1 MVRRGSA
8 VEARRVKRKKKKK
21 RERDLSSAIVREMRF
36 CGARERE
43 RESEV
48 EEALVIIIERRRE
61 MKKVGGRVKATRRCL
76 VHLSRVCVSKPRY
89 EIEDPVHLL
98 RWLLHYGKTSHS

>member
-43 RESEV
+43 RE
-48 EEALVIIIERRRE
+48 
-61 MKKVGGRVKATRRCL
+61 RVR
-76 VHLSRVCVSKPRY
+76 
-89 EIEDPVHLL
+89 
-98 RWLLHYGKTSHS
+98 